1 MRSRSAGLARPVRTE
16 PNSVFVDWTDLCI
29 RSSASARS
37 SFVIS
42 DISGGDQ
49 RSHALARHYPVDVAL
64 VVHVEDVER
73 DAALHAQRQRR
84 EVHHPQAALQ
94 RLHVRDR
101 VDELGVGVL
110 ARVGGEHALD
120 AVLGHEDRLGVD
132 LAGAQRGGG
141 VRREER
147 VAGAGREDH
156 DAPLLEVA
164 HRTAADVRLGDLAD
178 VERRLHARMDV
189 ELLERVLQ
197 LERVEDDREHP
208 HVVGGRA
215 VHPLGRARDA
225 AVDVAGAEHDRD
237 LDPAVV
243 DALDLLRDLAQA
255 LKVGAVLEVAH
266 ERLARQLEQD
276 APEYGGRRVAHSPT
290 ANRTKRRMTTFSPV
304 LADRSRRIWSI
315 VRPSCFSSL
324 TCFWLRSTTSSSHF
338 FTRPS
343 TIFGRMFSG
352 LSEACCSKTRTSAA
366 RASSVTSSSETN
378 CVVGEAAM
386 CIATS
391 RANAL
396 KSSFL
401 ATKSVLQSTSTR
413 TPTLPLEWMYD
424 WTVPSL
430 AVRSESLPILL
441 PILTRSSSTALSMS
455 PPVSWSAPLQSIM
468 PAPVRWR
475 SSLTS
480 AAEIVGLVMRSV
492 PGSRG
497 CSRWRSRGPA
507 CRSRRARPSGRRR
520 GSRRPPRPP
529 GRARPGRPAAR
540 PRPGS
545 RRRRA
550 GPRPRPSSSGSR
562 PRPRSRAGSP
572 GSGSGRS
579 RAGRARRRRPSR
591 APRWGAGG
599 PRVRACVA
607 PRPRSA
613 AGGRAPRAPARPRPR
628 RPDGRRR
635 PRRSTARPA
644 PRPRPGGGPA
654 PRPRPA
660 GAPRRRGA
668 AGPRP
673 PGGRGPPRRGT
684 RTCPRRPRRRSR
696 A

>member
-424 WTVPSL
+424 WTVPSD
-430 AVRSESLPILL
+430 AVRSASLPILL
-441 PILTRSSSTALSMS
+441 PILTRRSSTALSMS
-455 PPVSWSAPLQSIM
+455 PPDSWSALLQSIM

-475 SSLTS
+475 SALTS
-480 AAEIVGLVMRSV
+480 EAGIVGVLMRSV
-492 PGSRG
+492 PGFGGCRVRRRRPGARRRRG
-497 CSRWRSRGPA
+497 RSSGRP
-507 CRSRRARPSGRRR
+507 RRLRRRPRRARPARRAR
-520 GSRRPPRPP
+520 RASRRPP
-529 GRARPGRPAAR
+529 
-540 PRPGS
+540 GS
-545 RRRRA
+545 RRQRA
-550 GPRPRPSSSGSR
+550 GPRPRRSASGSR
-562 PRPRSRAGSP
+562 PRPRWPAGSPASGSDPSRAGP
-572 GSGSGRS
+572 
-579 RAGRARRRRPSR
+579 ARRRRPCPGLRPDAASR
-591 APRWGAGG
+591 PARPGG
-599 PRVRACVA
+599 PR
-607 PRPRSA
+607 RPGWA
-613 AGGRAPRAPARPRPR
+613 AGARAPRAPARPRPR
-628 RPDGRRR
+628 RPGGRRR
-635 PRRSTARPA
+635 PRRSTARPRPA
-644 PRPRPGGGPA
+644 PRPRGGPA
-654 PRPRPA
+654 PRPR
-660 GAPRRRGA
+660 GGRAPRRPGA
-668 AGPRP
+668 RPPRP
-673 PGGRGPPRRGT
+673 LDGRGPPRRG
-684 RTCPRRPRRRSR
+684 RRRCPRRPRRRSP